1 MASRS
6 IIGYEKKGGL
16 IGYTYC
22 HELGYPNYQL
32 SLLIS
37 EYMDRNKVIELV
49 ANGSMR
55 ELKEKISEIEFF
67 NQGYIGAC
75 YNENVCKKEDFIND
89 MNVSGCSYCYYLGLD
104 GKWHYGMSVF
114 GQDITN
120 PKNLS
125 KEIKNKFEKI

>member
-6 IIGYEKKGGL
+6 IIGYEKEGGL
-16 IGYTYC
+16 ISYTYC

-37 EYMDRNKVIELV
+37 EYMDRDKVIELV
-49 ANGSMR
+49 AKGSMY
-55 ELKEKISEIEFF
+55 ELKEDISEIEFF

-75 YNENVCKKEDFIND
+75 YNENVCKKENFIED
-89 MNVSGCSYCYYLGLD
+89 MKVTGCSYCYYLGLD
-104 GKWHYGMSVF
+104 GKWYYGLSVF

-120 PKNLS
+120 LENLPE
-125 KEIKNKFEKI
+125 EIKNKFEKI